1 MNVESLWQTEASRD
15 LIHHLSLATNSL
27 SRLHYLTSSDK
38 PYPPLPALQLPQTD
52 SSTQRRPTSFLSPIP
67 SPHFSQ
73 PGLLPTPIVPAPVT
87 PTVSHPFSINRL
99 SGRKRLYREESP
111 EPNSPQHPIED
122 ISPRSDSSRESLSPE
137 LECSLG
143 IRDVIEGNR
152 DKEDRDSHFRGLLS
166 MRSTSEPSYARQDHF
181 RHPC

>member
-1 MNVESLWQTEASRD
+1 MNVESRWQTEASCD
-15 LIHHLSLATNSL
+15 LIHHLSLATDSL
-27 SRLHYLTSSDK
+27 NRLHYLTSSDK
-38 PYPPLPALQLPQTD
+38 SYPLNLPVLQLPQTD
-52 SSTQRRPTSFLSPIP
+52 SSTQRRPTSFPSPIP
-67 SPHFSQ
+67 SPQ
-73 PGLLPTPIVPAPVT
+73 PGLLPTPIVSVPVT
-87 PTVSHPFSINRL
+87 STVSHPSSINRL

-111 EPNSPQHPIED
+111 EPNSPPHPIEN

-152 DKEDRDSHFRGLLS
+152 DKEDRDPHFRGLLS
-166 MRSTSEPSYARQDHF
+166 MRSTSEPSYARQDYF